1 MKFEKTTLEKPEV
14 FQMAGI
20 LGIDADSV
28 IGKLLRVWNWFDDQS
43 RDGHAHVTVMSL
55 LDRYTGVTG
64 FVDAMTKVGWMRVD
78 GDSLS
83 LPNFDRHNG
92 EPAKVRALARTRK
105 QRERSNRDNS
115 VTDCV
120 TKTGQSCDKP
130 VTREEKRR
138 EENSN
143 TPIVPKGTRKKEST
157 VPTSPEAIALA
168 EIFHRKAT
176 TPWTAVEIRKFKSLM
191 PIDPDDLK
199 SLKEY
204 YDDNWPPERD
214 VNVLRHDLKTL
225 LNNFPGEVGRAKV
238 WESKP
243 IPSNPY
249 SAAPL
254 YSTNR
259 PGSLFP

>member
-1 MKFEKTTLEKPEV
+1 MAGDWMKFEKTTLEKPEV
-14 FQMAGI
+14 FEMAGI
-20 LGIDADSV
+20 LEIDADAV

-130 VTREEKRR
+130 VTREENRR
-138 EENSN
+138 EDKQYQFN
-143 TPIVPKGTRKKEST
+143 PCRG
-157 VPTSPEAIALA
+157 
-168 EIFHRKAT
+168 F
-176 TPWTAVEIRKFKSLM
+176 SL
-191 PIDPDDLK
+191 P
-199 SLKEY
+199 
-204 YDDNWPPERD
+204 
-214 VNVLRHDLKTL
+214 
-225 LNNFPGEVGRAKV
+225 
-238 WESKP
+238 
-243 IPSNPY
+243 
-249 SAAPL
+249 
-254 YSTNR
+254 
-259 PGSLFP
+259 

>member
-14 FQMAGI
+14 FEMAGI
-20 LGIDADSV
+20 LEIDADAV

-130 VTREEKRR
+130 VTREEKRI
-138 EENSN
+138 EEKINSTSL
-143 TPIVPKGTRKKEST
+143 TPAGDSLSLDSSPPVSKPR
-157 VPTSPEAIALA
+157 TS
-168 EIFHRKAT
+168 
-176 TPWTAVEIRKFKSLM
+176 
-191 PIDPDDLK
+191 
-199 SLKEY
+199 
-204 YDDNWPPERD
+204 
-214 VNVLRHDLKTL
+214 
-225 LNNFPGEVGRAKV
+225 GRASDISEVEAFARENKAEHSEALDFWDKMEACGWTKGGGKGKLV
-238 WESKP
+238 DWKAHFRTYHRNGWLASNKP
-243 IPSNPY
+243 KPNNSEPTFKKFL
-249 SAAPL
+249 A
-254 YSTNR
+254 
-259 PGSLFP
+259 